1 MNPAPSPPL
10 PPRSAARI
18 FRKAAERIAS
28 NRNSFCCLALSYA
41 GASKRCH
48 DLFSDLFEPKQM
60 ADFNLEIWWDYD
72 EKEPRL
78 LALLLC
84 ATIIE
89 QQNL

>member
-1 MNPAPSPPL
+1 
-10 PPRSAARI
+10 
-18 FRKAAERIAS
+18 
-28 NRNSFCCLALSYA
+28 
-41 GASKRCH
+41 
-48 DLFSDLFEPKQM
+48 M